1 MIKGQEIEDVE
12 KFVYLGATVSNV
24 GGETEDI
31 INRVSK
37 AKGVF
42 RKLRKIRSSRII
54 NKRTKIRLYK
64 TLVKP
69 VLMYGSET
77 WKMNRSDEKKID
89 VFQSKC
95 LRQILKMMQMLNP
108 QLGG

>member
-1 MIKGQEIEDVE
+1 M
-12 KFVYLGATVSNV
+12 
-24 GGETEDI
+24 
-31 INRVSK
+31 K

-42 RKLRKIRSSRII
+42 RKLRKIWSSKII

-95 LRQILKMMQMLNP
+95 LRQIL
-108 QLGG
+108 